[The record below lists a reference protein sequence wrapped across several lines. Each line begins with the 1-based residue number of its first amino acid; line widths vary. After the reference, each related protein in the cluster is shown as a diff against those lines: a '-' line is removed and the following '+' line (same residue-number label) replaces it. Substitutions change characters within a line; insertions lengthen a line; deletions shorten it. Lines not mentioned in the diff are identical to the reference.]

1 MKKYSV
7 IIQPPAIDD
16 LDGAYQWI
24 HDQSP
29 QNSTKWFNGLV
40 DAIQSREFNPQ
51 RRGLA
56 AENDAVEPEIR
67 QLLYGK
73 RWNVYRAL
81 FSIRGNEVQV
91 LHIRHAARRAMSRE
105 ELQDDS
111 FACGSL
117 RLAFRGW
124 LVRDDRVSIVLEQ

>member
-16 LDGAYQWI
+16 LDEAYQWI

-29 QNSTKWFNGLV
+29 QNSAKWFNGFV
-40 DAIQSREFNPQ
+40 DAIQSLEFNPQ
-51 RRGLA
+51 RCGLA
-56 AENDAVEPEIR
+56 AENDAVEAEVR

-81 FSIRGNEVQV
+81 FTIRGSEVRV
-91 LHIRHAARRAMSRE
+91 LHIRHAARQAMSHD
-105 ELQDDS
+105 ELEDN
-111 FACGSL
+111 
-117 RLAFRGW
+117 
-124 LVRDDRVSIVLEQ
+124 I